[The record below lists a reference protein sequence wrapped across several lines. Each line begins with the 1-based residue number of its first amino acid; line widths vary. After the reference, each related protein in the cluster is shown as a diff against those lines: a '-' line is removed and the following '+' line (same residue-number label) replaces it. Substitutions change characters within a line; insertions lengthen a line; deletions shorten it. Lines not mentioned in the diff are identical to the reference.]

1 MIGLEQIRS
10 FFPPL
15 LRDNPAQQKY
25 LVKEYIQ
32 LLILDYLATTS
43 FVRKMAFIGGTSLR
57 LIKGIDRFSEDL
69 DFDCKDFSKE
79 EFIEMTDAVLQYLQ
93 RFGLKAE
100 IRDKAGDKLRA
111 FRRNIYF
118 PSLLFD
124 LNLSGYKEE
133 RFLIKIECQDQ
144 QIEYSRKTA
153 NIKGCG
159 LYFPFP
165 VPSDEVI
172 CSMKISAL
180 LSRSK
185 GRDFYDCIYL
195 LGQSKPDYKFLS
207 ACCGIHDLSELKS
220 ALAGMLAKVDLSHK
234 ARDFEHLLFEK
245 RNSERILK
253 FKEFVKE
260 LMDGKT
266 VGL

>member
-1 MIGLEQIRS
+1 MIQVEQIRN

-15 LRDNPAQQKY
+15 IRDNPAHQKY

-43 FVRKMAFIGGTSLR
+43 FIRKMAFIGGTNLR

-69 DFDCKDFSKE
+69 DFDCKDFTQE
-79 EFIEMTDAVLQYLQ
+79 EFTEMTDAVLLYLQ
-93 RFGLKAE
+93 RFGLNVEA
-100 IRDKAGDKLRA
+100 RDKISDKLRA
-111 FRRNIYF
+111 SRRNIYF
-118 PSLLFD
+118 PGLLFD
-124 LNLSGYKEE
+124 LNLSGYREE

-144 QIEYSRKTA
+144 HIEYTRQTV

-159 LYFPFP
+159 FFFSFP

-172 CSMKISAL
+172 CAMKISAL

-185 GRDFYDCIYL
+185 GRDFYDSMFL
-195 LGQSKPDYKFLS
+195 LGQTTPDYNFL
-207 ACCGIHDLSELKS
+207 AARNGIHNLSELKS
-220 ALAGMLAKVDLSHK
+220 ALTSLFAKINLSQK

-245 RNSERILK
+245 RNSERILR
-253 FKEFVKE
+253 FKEFVAE
-260 LMDGKT
+260 L
-266 VGL
+266 